1 MKDFEKR
8 FFEDMAASMQKNGIY
23 ESENQFYHIKII
35 DKFLGM
41 YEVEIKNE
49 ELLDF
54 SLDEKGYTSNNMAI
68 RSFNKIKH
76 HCNEKGIAFG
86 FLDDVK
92 EIISDWEDK
101 YNLPE
106 IKKDLENV
114 YNRDYWY
121 YAVIPNENSYDLV
134 SIDELS
140 YMDFLLSY

>member
-1 MKDFEKR
+1 MKDFEKS
-8 FFEDMAASMQKNGIY
+8 FFEDMASSMQRNGID
-23 ESENQFYHIKII
+23 ESENSFYHIKII

-54 SLDEKGYTSNNMAI
+54 SLNEKGYTSNNMAI

-86 FLDDVK
+86 FLEDVK
-92 EIISDWEDK
+92 NDISRWEDK
-101 YNLPE
+101 YNLSE
-106 IKKDLENV
+106 IKKYLENV

-121 YAVIPNENSYDLV
+121 YAVIPKEKRYDLV

-140 YMDFLLSY
+140 YMYFLLSY